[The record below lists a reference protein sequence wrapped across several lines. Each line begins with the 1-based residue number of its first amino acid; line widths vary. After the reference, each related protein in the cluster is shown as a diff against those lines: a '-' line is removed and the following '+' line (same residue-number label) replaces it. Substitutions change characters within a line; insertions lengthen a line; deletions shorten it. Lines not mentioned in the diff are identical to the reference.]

1 MQDLNALYQEV
12 ILDHNRTPRN
22 NFEMTC
28 PCHHA
33 NGFNPLCGDK
43 LSLFLKIEDNVVVD
57 ASFVGN
63 GCAISTAS
71 ASIMTDTLKG
81 KTVSEAKALFHD
93 FHALVTDEGV
103 SNDTLGKL
111 KVLAGVKQFPSRV
124 KCATLAWHTMLA
136 ALDNQEKV
144 VSTE

>member
-1 MQDLNALYQEV
+1 MLDLNALYQEV

-22 NFEMTC
+22 HHEMNC

-33 NGFNPLCGDK
+33 EGFNPLCGDK
-43 LSLFLKIEDNVVVD
+43 LSLFLKIENGIVKD
-57 ASFVGN
+57 ASFVGK

-71 ASIMTDTLKG
+71 ASIMTESLKG
-81 KTVSEAKALFHD
+81 KTIDEAKAMFHD
-93 FHALVTDEGV
+93 FHELVTTEGG
-103 SNDTLGKL
+103 DTKALGKL
-111 KVLAGVKQFPSRV
+111 EVLAGVRQFPSRV

-136 ALDNQEKV
+136 AIDKQEET